1 MPDSSNLSLKET
13 AGSVISPLSPIV
25 SGLEQLLTITQ
36 VAKLLGVSRPTVYEL
51 IYHAG
56 LPVVRLG
63 KSVRII
69 PSSFAQWLLARE
81 QMGTR

>member
-1 MPDSSNLSLKET
+1 MQDIPMIDNNSLQ
-13 AGSVISPLSPIV
+13 P
-25 SGLEQLLTITQ
+25 LLTIPQ
-36 VAKLLGVSRPTVYEL
+36 AAMILGVSRPTVYEL

-69 PSSFAQWLLARE
+69 PTSFTQWLAERE
-81 QMGTR
+81 QAGKR